1 METIAGLDPEALNR
15 ARISRDPRFDGKF
28 FIAVPSTGIYCRP
41 ICPSRWAKRANVRFF
56 GSTAAAEAA
65 GFRPCLRCRPETAPG
80 TPAWLGTAAVVRR
93 ALRLIDDGALDED
106 SVEALAARLGIG
118 SRHLVRL
125 FRRHVGAS
133 PIAVAQT
140 RRLHFAVCLLEASDL
155 PITQIA
161 MAAGFGSSRRF
172 NDAFRA
178 TYRRSPREL
187 RKAGRRTGGATAG
200 DRVILRLAYRPPD
213 DWEHMREFLAARA
226 IGGLE
231 RVDAG
236 GYARTVAC
244 PGGHALVA
252 VRALPGKHALELRV
266 AGAPAA
272 ALLQLSSVVRSGEEI
287 RDGIE
292 GLTRLF
298 PTPAALVRANLD
310 GLGITGT
317 RVAALRSLAR
327 AVLDGRVDFSAAS
340 ADVATALA
348 ALPGVGPWT
357 AQYVALRA
365 LGEPDALPYG
375 DWVLRRMAARGAAPL
390 TAQQLEQR
398 SETWRPWRSYAT
410 VYLWQAA
417 GQLAARKQVARIRR
431 AAAASTSAS
440 V

>member
-1 METIAGLDPEALNR
+1 
-15 ARISRDPRFDGKF
+15 
-28 FIAVPSTGIYCRP
+28 
-41 ICPSRWAKRANVRFF
+41 
-56 GSTAAAEAA
+56 
-65 GFRPCLRCRPETAPG
+65 
-80 TPAWLGTAAVVRR
+80 
-93 ALRLIDDGALDED
+93 
-106 SVEALAARLGIG
+106 
-118 SRHLVRL
+118 
-125 FRRHVGAS
+125 
-133 PIAVAQT
+133 
-140 RRLHFAVCLLEASDL
+140 
-155 PITQIA
+155 
-161 MAAGFGSSRRF
+161 
-172 NDAFRA
+172 
-178 TYRRSPREL
+178 
-187 RKAGRRTGGATAG
+187 
-200 DRVILRLAYRPPD
+200 
-213 DWEHMREFLAARA
+213 
-226 IGGLE
+226 
-231 RVDAG
+231 
-236 GYARTVAC
+236 
-244 PGGHALVA
+244 
-252 VRALPGKHALELRV
+252 
-266 AGAPAA
+266 
-272 ALLQLSSVVRSGEEI
+272 
-287 RDGIE
+287 
-292 GLTRLF
+292 LF

-440 V
+440 VHA